1 MRIFFRKVLYWAEE
15 PQVRALV
22 CLTFRVR
29 MLCDAKRFL
38 LSGGQASDVAYAQ
51 SLLDETY
58 IPSLRGRPC
67 QRCMAVGSK
76 GQCCW
81 RLWPLSSAV
90 VRVAEGDRCVVTRFD
105 KSATRVRHDRI
116 ALCHAAYR
124 DTAD

>member
-38 LSGGQASDVAYAQ
+38 LSGGQARDVTYAQ

-67 QRCMAVGSK
+67 QRCRWLLAQK
-76 GQCCW
+76 GNAAGDYG
-81 RLWPLSSAV
+81 RY
-90 VRVAEGDRCVVTRFD
+90 RVQLFGWLKE
-105 KSATRVRHDRI
+105 I
-116 ALCHAAYR
+116 AAS
-124 DTAD
+124 